1 MLISQ
6 QRALLNQVQTIPC
19 GHFVCQVRN
28 LFLNR
33 AATTN
38 IINHIKYKN
47 NHIRAVKFIR
57 QYHWGSSTKATT
69 PSTSTSNAL
78 HVVQLK
84 RNYSR
89 FSANTILSGTAMMKL
104 TDYDCIGFDLDN
116 VRAHFG
122 DLRSHHVKAI
132 K

>member
-6 QRALLNQVQTIPC
+6 RTLLLNQVQTIPC

-33 AATTN
+33 AAFN
-38 IINHIKYKN
+38 INHIKYTN
-47 NHIRAVKFIR
+47 NHIRGVKFIH
-57 QYHWGSSTKATT
+57 QYHLGSLTRAQATT
-69 PSTSTSNAL
+69 TTLSNAL
-78 HVVQLK
+78 HLTHSK

-89 FSANTILSGTAMMKL
+89 FSANTILTGTAMMKL

-116 VRAHFG
+116 VR
-122 DLRSHHVKAI
+122 I
-132 K
+132 KPLNEH